1 MTLSPHGSSA
11 VVHGNP
17 GKGWAIMLVG
27 GVLAWISGQSWSAER
42 GFGEVF
48 SLLMAYGTLAA
59 LAVPATLVAG
69 RASQPWLIGTAG
81 LLGMTVPWFFDLA
94 VEFGGE
100 GIWLTSLVI
109 LVTSWVVTSG
119 VSWLTR
125 ALVRYADRHGL

>member
-1 MTLSPHGSSA
+1 MTLSPRGASA
-11 VVHGNP
+11 VVHGSP
-17 GKGWAIMLVG
+17 GKGWMIMLVG
-27 GVLAWISGQSWSAER
+27 GVMAWISGQSWSTGR

-69 RASQPWLIGTAG
+69 RSSKPWLIGLAG
-81 LLGMTVPWFFDLA
+81 LMGMTIPWFFDLA

-109 LVTSWVVTSG
+109 LVTSWTVTFV
-119 VSWLTR
+119 VSWGTR
-125 ALVRYADRHGL
+125 WVARYADQHHL